1 MTEMTPSAAQVHPS
15 GDQPSQRQKSPEES
29 SVPLLG
35 LRRLERG

>member
-15 GDQPSQRQKSPEES
+15 GDQPSQRQKSPES